1 MTIQKRNANR
11 YYDDVKPFTVISNIY
26 FHHLY
31 ITKQFSSL
39 ADDFN
44 LRNLT
49 LFFEVMKR
57 LDKDDKV
64 IIYEK
69 YFKYATMRKS
79 SDPISNIYRKY
90 TVKHVPNY
98 QHAQLMEISLG
109 KYNQLLSRAMKNYL
123 KILISLKGEK
133 EDENDKRKN

>member
-11 YYDDVKPFTVISNIY
+11 YFDDIKPFTVISNIY
-26 FHHLY
+26 FHHIY
-31 ITKQFSSL
+31 ITKQFRSV

-44 LRNLT
+44 L
-49 LFFEVMKR
+49 R

-64 IIYEK
+64 LIYEK

-79 SDPISNIYRKY
+79 SEPNSNIYRKY

-98 QHAQLMEISLG
+98 EHAQLMEISLG

>member
-11 YYDDVKPFTVISNIY
+11 YYDDENPLIVISNIY
-26 FHHLY
+26 FHQLY
-31 ITKQFSSL
+31 ITKQFRSV

-64 IIYEK
+64 LIYEK

-79 SDPISNIYRKY
+79 SEPNSNIYRKH

-98 QHAQLMEISLG
+98 EHAQLMDISLV
-109 KYNQLLSRAMKNYL
+109 KYNKLLRRAMTNYL
-123 KILISLKGEK
+123 KILISLKDKK
-133 EDENDKRKN
+133 EDENDKREN

>member
-11 YYDDVKPFTVISNIY
+11 YFDDIKPFTVISNIY

-31 ITKQFSSL
+31 ITKQFRSV
-39 ADDFN
+39 ADDFSLKN
-44 LRNLT
+44 LA

-64 IIYEK
+64 LIYEK
-69 YFKYATMRKS
+69 YFKYATLRIS
-79 SDPISNIYRKY
+79 SEPNSNVYRKH

-98 QHAQLMEISLG
+98 EHAQLMDISLV
-109 KYNQLLSRAMKNYL
+109 KYNKLLRRAMTNYL
-123 KILISLKGEK
+123 KILISLKDKK
-133 EDENDKRKN
+133 EDENDKREN

>member
-1 MTIQKRNANR
+1 M
-11 YYDDVKPFTVISNIY
+11 ISNIY

-31 ITKQFSSL
+31 ITKQFSSV

-64 IIYEK
+64 LIYEK

-79 SDPISNIYRKY
+79 SEPISNIYRKY

-98 QHAQLMEISLG
+98 EHAQLMEISLG

-133 EDENDKRKN
+133 EDENDKGKN

>member
-11 YYDDVKPFTVISNIY
+11 YYDDVKPFTVISNV
-26 FHHLY
+26 
-31 ITKQFSSL
+31 

-64 IIYEK
+64 LIYEK

-79 SDPISNIYRKY
+79 SEPISNIYRKY

-98 QHAQLMEISLG
+98 EHAQLMEISLG